1 MTDEQVYR
9 AAVRNDRKGTITY
22 YRGALPT
29 LLKLLQKSHDGI
41 MEIMPDEMVFLVPAT
56 HHLPWEIP
64 DELKTD
70 SNLLTEGDEQ

>member
-1 MTDEQVYR
+1 MTDERIYR
-9 AAVRNDRKGTITY
+9 AAIRNDRKGTITY

-41 MEIMPDEMVFLVPAT
+41 MEISPDEMVFLVPAT

-64 DELKTD
+64 DELRTD
-70 SNLLTEGDEQ
+70 GNLLTQEEEC